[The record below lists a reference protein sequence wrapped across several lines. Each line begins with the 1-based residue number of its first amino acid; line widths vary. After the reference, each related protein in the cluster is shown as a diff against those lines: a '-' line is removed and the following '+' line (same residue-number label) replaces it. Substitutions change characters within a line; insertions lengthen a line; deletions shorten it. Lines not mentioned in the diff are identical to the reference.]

1 MQHLGLRDAFRLPE
15 PDTKVEG
22 WHVSPLI
29 DLAAYSLSW
38 VWVLAPLLLLGP
50 ARADYLFLYLL
61 TISISDLHRH
71 FGLPYVYL
79 DSQVRSRYPARF
91 WVFPA
96 VLLLAWAASPYLA
109 HSELVVSPVGACA
122 LAGLLVLLVQI
133 LRRDGGEAGVPVGE
147 LTTVLGGALSV
158 ALMLDVCTRSLQLEF
173 DGAWWWFGAALFAST
188 WFDSQRIRR
197 AAAPTPASATEPPGE
212 QAISSLGGP
221 RFAASMLILAL
232 MGLAL
237 VIRPWLE
244 QHQVEP
250 GVPVKQL
257 MAVVAVLAAL
267 WNFWH
272 VYMQKYGIM
281 RLYNAKARG
290 LALAGQAARA
300 PEVPGWNDRALV
312 LCWLPLYFAY
322 LGPLYR
328 EIAVDYFDDAAT
340 VLPSFIDLLEQ
351 AMPVSLPVTIALVI
365 TVHLLWVR
373 AEFRANRLRSAPRL
387 LMAIGTTG
395 LALCFFVFD
404 PIKVYLAFAFSHALE
419 YCVFVWA
426 YQRKRYQGALEH
438 DPRLGRMLRRPI
450 AFYLG
455 MILAFGIAIMLLKY
469 WGRWIMPSAERP
481 ELFGYRVA
489 YWLGFWGVYQSL
501 AHFYFDGFLWKM
513 RLPSVRANI

>member
-1 MQHLGLRDAFRLPE
+1 MQQLGLRGVFRVPE
-15 PDTKVEG
+15 PDAKVEG

-38 VWVLAPLLLLGP
+38 VWVLVPLLLLGP
-50 ARADYLFLYLL
+50 ARADYLFWYLL
-61 TISISDLHRH
+61 TIGLTDLHRH

-79 DSQVRSRYPARF
+79 DSQVRARYPARF
-91 WVFPA
+91 WLFPA

-109 HSELVVSPVGACA
+109 HSELVLSPVGACA
-122 LAGLLVLLVQI
+122 LAGLVVLLVQI

-147 LTTVLGGALSV
+147 LTTVLGGALSA
-158 ALMLDVCTRSLQLEF
+158 ALLLDVCTRSLRIDF

-197 AAAPTPASATEPPGE
+197 SAQAPATPPTE
-212 QAISSLGGP
+212 QAIASLGGP

-244 QHQVEP
+244 RHQVQP
-250 GVPVKQL
+250 GVPIDQL
-257 MAVVAVLAAL
+257 IAIVGVLAAL

-290 LALAGQAARA
+290 LAQDQQ
-300 PEVPGWNDRALV
+300 EVPGWIDRALV

-328 EIAVDYFDDAAT
+328 EIAVDYFDDAAA
-340 VLPSFIDLLEQ
+340 VLPGFIDLLEQ
-351 AMPVSLPVTIALVI
+351 AMPVSLPVTIAFVVVI
-365 TVHLLWVR
+365 HVLWLR
-373 AEFRANRLRSAPRL
+373 AEFRVNRLRSAPRL
-387 LMAIGTTG
+387 LMAGGTTG

-404 PIKVYLAFAFSHALE
+404 PVKVYLAFAFSHALE

-426 YQRKRYQGALEH
+426 YQRKRYQSALAH
-438 DPRLGRMLRRPI
+438 GPVLGHMLRRPLW
-450 AFYLG
+450 FYLG
-455 MILAFGIAIMLLKY
+455 MILAFGVALLLLKY
-469 WGRWIMPSAERP
+469 WGRWIMPDADRP
-481 ELFGYRVA
+481 ELFGYRTA

-501 AHFYFDGFLWKM
+501 VHFYFDGFLWKM